1 MVKRRIRF
9 DDETMTPQI
18 SLRIRSAAPDDVAA
32 IAFIYGHHAL
42 HGTGTFEEEAPSI
55 DDMADRLA
63 KVRARGWPW
72 LVAEKDGQVVGYAYT
87 AQFRDRAAYRF
98 AGEDSVYIH
107 PDHMGAGIGRALLDA
122 LLPASAEA
130 GFQRMFAVI
139 GDSANTGSI
148 RLHERTG
155 FDHCGKLDKAGFK
168 FGRYLDVVFMQR
180 EITSPAVEA

>member
-1 MVKRRIRF
+1 MTRQPSFDIRPA
-9 DDETMTPQI
+9 TPE
-18 SLRIRSAAPDDVAA
+18 DVAA

-42 HGTGTFEEEAPSI
+42 HGTGTFEEEAPSAGE
-55 DDMADRLA
+55 MADRLT
-63 KVRARGWPW
+63 KVQTRGWPW

-107 PDHMGAGIGRALLDA
+107 PDHMGAGIGKALLDA
-122 LLPASAEA
+122 LLPASAAA
-130 GFQRMFAVI
+130 GFQRIFAVI
-139 GDSANTGSI
+139 GDSDNAGSI

-180 EITSPAVEA
+180 EL